1 MSHDM
6 KTPAPDL
13 VRWAFT
19 VDPAHHVEIEGHLV
33 DLGADVLVREGT
45 EFLVTWDEPE
55 AELDEVVEALWSI
68 NGEPFDVVQEVFQ
81 RLSLHTLQH
90 CEDAPAQ
97 DAA

>member
-19 VDPAHHVEIEGHLV
+19 VEPAHRTEIEGHLV

-45 EFLVTWDEPE
+45 DFLVTWDEPE
-55 AELDEVVEALWSI
+55 GELDEVIEALWSI

-81 RLSLHTLQH
+81 RLSLHTLHH
-90 CEDAPAQ
+90 CDDVPAQ